1 MWVEKHNRWIEKNS
15 VRVFVLVS
23 ASLCFA
29 PPASAQCAGKSGF
42 ALQAC
47 QVASATG
54 GSTNGS
60 PAIPPSVLQGS
71 KEPALTTGLADAIH
85 PDTLPGTLQPDAA
98 MFTPLMKLDRSADG
112 SFMLR
117 PGMYEAYVQSF
128 SLDASDS
135 GGGRVAAF
143 YPAPCCKGRR
153 AAVIGTTLKYSE
165 LHPDIS
171 QNDIQQLLWAV
182 VAGTD
187 LEKMSPAA
195 QQAAVKILPNDL
207 AKSLQGPV
215 ETAKVKQSIMGYINN
230 RISKS
235 PSAKAGA
242 GAATSV
248 QTVFTPAPA
257 QVMQQN
263 SGTPALPVERGVW
276 AQILPGGFFVRYL
289 PDGASKIRLQVI
301 VPDALKFE
309 STAPL
314 LFDPTQYLA
323 VYTQSPALR
332 LGVSLRA
339 AK

>member
-1 MWVEKHNRWIEKNS
+1 MWVEKQNRWIEKNS
-15 VRVFVLVS
+15 VRIFVLVS
-23 ASLCFA
+23 AGLCFTG
-29 PPASAQCAGKSGF
+29 PAAAQCAGKTGF

-54 GSTNGS
+54 GSTNGN
-60 PAIPPSVLQGS
+60 PAIPPAVLQGS

-98 MFTPLMKLDRSADG
+98 MFTPLMKLDRSSDG
-112 SFMLR
+112 SFMLK
-117 PGMYEAYVQSF
+117 PGMYEAYVQGF
-128 SLDASDS
+128 SLDANDS
-135 GGGRVAAF
+135 GGGRVAGF
-143 YPAPCCKGRR
+143 YPAPCCRGRR
-153 AAVIGTTLKYSE
+153 AEVVKAVLKYSE
-165 LHPDIS
+165 LHPDVS

-182 VAGTD
+182 VSGTD
-187 LEKMSPAA
+187 LEKMAPAA
-195 QQAAVKILPNDL
+195 QQAAVRILPTDL

-215 ETAKVKQSIMGYINN
+215 ETAKLKQIIMGAVNN
-230 RISKS
+230 RIGKS

-242 GAATSV
+242 GAATGV

-257 QVMQQN
+257 QLTQQN
-263 SGTPALPVERGVW
+263 SGAPALPVERGVW

-301 VPDALKFE
+301 VPDALKFD